1 MPLTARELQQV
12 DAAISAHGKWLTQL
26 KIAIEDGTSQFDPE
40 TVRADNR
47 CDFGKWLYGD
57 FPKEPKNTPVFD
69 EMRAKHAAF
78 HRTAAHILQLALAGH
93 KQEAL
98 KSMDYQGEFMQLSG
112 ELILMLKMMRTA

>member
-40 TVRADNR
+40 NVRADNR

-57 FPKEPKNTPVFD
+57 FPKEAKNTPVFD

-112 ELILMLKMMRTA
+112 ELILMLKMMRTT